1 MSGTRPAAPAADTGD
16 GVRALVRRNVG
27 TVLFDLLLPMLAYY
41 GLRAAGVGQWWA
53 MMAGVLVVLPR
64 VAHQLLK
71 RRRFDVMAAFT
82 LSVIAFSLV
91 IGLLTDDP
99 RALAV
104 REGWVGSLLGLF
116 GAWML
121 VSVGIGRPA
130 LMVLG
135 RGIAETKTGEAGAA
149 AWAARWDRDRRFR
162 RGIRVLTAVWG
173 VLLLAAAVANLVLVY
188 TLPVDLIALVSNA
201 VYWAILAA
209 ALAFHLY
216 YTKKVDLR
224 A

>member
-1 MSGTRPAAPAADTGD
+1 MNSVRDEPGVKD
-16 GVRALVRRNVG
+16 GMRALLRRNAA
-27 TVLFDLLLPMLAYY
+27 TVLFDLVLPMAVYY

-53 MMAGVLVVLPR
+53 MMAGILVVVPR
-64 VAHQLLK
+64 VAHQLLT
-71 RRRFDVMAAFT
+71 RRRFDVMAVFT
-82 LSVIAFSLV
+82 LSVIVFSLV

-116 GAWML
+116 GAWMI

-149 AWAARWDRDRRFR
+149 KWAARWDHDRAFR
-162 RGIRVLTAVWG
+162 HGIRVLTAVWG
-173 VLLLAAAVANLVLVY
+173 VLLLAAAAVNLVLIY
-188 TLPVDLIALVSNA
+188 TLPVDLIAAVSNGA
-201 VYWAILAA
+201 YWAILAA

>member
-1 MSGTRPAAPAADTGD
+1 MSEVRNEP
-16 GVRALVRRNVG
+16 GVKEGMRALLRRNAA
-27 TVLFDLLLPMLAYY
+27 TVLFDLLLPMAAYY

-53 MMAGVLVVLPR
+53 MMAGILVVLPR
-64 VAHQLLK
+64 VAHQLLT

-82 LSVIAFSLV
+82 LSVIVFSLV

-116 GAWML
+116 GAWMI

-135 RGIAETKTGEAGAA
+135 RGIAETKTGAAGAA
-149 AWAARWDRDRRFR
+149 KWAARWDHDRRFR
-162 RGIRVLTAVWG
+162 HGIRVLTAVWG
-173 VLLLAAAVANLVLVY
+173 TLLLAAAVASLVLVY
-188 TLPVDLIALVSNA
+188 TLPVDLIAAVSNGT
-201 VYWAILAA
+201 YWAILAA

>member
-1 MSGTRPAAPAADTGD
+1 MNGTKAEPGAKD
-16 GVRALVRRNVG
+16 GMRALVRRNIA
-27 TVLFDLLLPMLAYY
+27 TVAFDLVLPMAAYY

-53 MMAGVLVVLPR
+53 MMAGILVVLPR
-64 VAHQLLK
+64 VAYQLAT
-71 RRRFDVMAAFT
+71 RRRFDVTAAFT
-82 LSVIAFSLV
+82 LSVIVFSLA

-116 GAWML
+116 GAWMI
-121 VSVGIGRPA
+121 VSVAIGRPA

-135 RGIAETKTGEAGAA
+135 RGIAETKSGAAGAA
-149 AWAARWDRDRRFR
+149 TWAARWDHDRRFR
-162 RGIRVLTAVWG
+162 HGIRVLTTVWG
-173 VLLLAAAVANLVLVY
+173 VMLTAAAAVNLLLIY
-188 TLPVDLIALVSNA
+188 TLPVDLIAAVSNGA
-201 VYWAILAA
+201 YWAILAA

-216 YTKKVDLR
+216 YTKRVDLR

>member
-1 MSGTRPAAPAADTGD
+1 VNSVRDEPGVKD
-16 GVRALVRRNVG
+16 GMRALLRRNAA
-27 TVLFDLLLPMLAYY
+27 TVLFDLVLPMAAYY

-53 MMAGVLVVLPR
+53 MMAGILVVVPR
-64 VAHQLLK
+64 VAHQLLT
-71 RRRFDVMAAFT
+71 RRRFDVMAVFT
-82 LSVIAFSLV
+82 LSVIVFSLV

-116 GAWML
+116 GAWMI

-149 AWAARWDRDRRFR
+149 TWAARWDHDRAFR
-162 RGIRVLTAVWG
+162 HGIRVLTAVWG
-173 VLLLAAAVANLVLVY
+173 VLLLAAAAVNLVLIY
-188 TLPVDLIALVSNA
+188 TLPVDLIAAVSNGA
-201 VYWAILAA
+201 YWAILAA